1 MPSFKEIVEA
11 DISDVFLNPDVF
23 GETHNLNGTDCICV
37 ISSDMTDE
45 RKASLAGGKRTP
57 DGLHGDYLTI
67 CVRGSDLPE
76 VPAQGT
82 SFRVDGTRYTVDS
95 CTEDMGM
102 LSIQLGAYRMRGG
115 FG

>member
-1 MPSFKEIVEA
+1 MSAFKDMVEV

-57 DGLHGDYLTI
+57 EGLPGAYLTI
-67 CVRGSDLPE
+67 CVKSSE
-76 VPAQGT
+76 
-82 SFRVDGTRYTVDS
+82 
-95 CTEDMGM
+95 
-102 LSIQLGAYRMRGG
+102 
-115 FG
+115 